1 MTDRTSKA
9 ILTAL
14 VAACILTA
22 PVATQSY
29 SMEGGGGGSDITLEN
44 PNALDRAIEC
54 EIDNANKVAEARKEL
69 NLAKAW
75 RAEYQ
80 KTLINENLELRGSKD
95 ELKKE
100 RRSKN
105 PDKGKISKLKKHIKD
120 LKASIRKNTRDLKK
134 IERIIVKQN
143 QVIQSCQ

>member
-1 MTDRTSKA
+1 MTATTSKT
-9 ILTAL
+9 ILFAL
-14 VAACILTA
+14 MAAGILTA
-22 PVATQSY
+22 PVAAPANA
-29 SMEGGGGGSDITLEN
+29 MEGGGGGDMTLEN
-44 PNALDRAIEC
+44 PTPLDRVIEC
-54 EIDNANKVAEARKEL
+54 EIDNANKVAEAKKEL

-80 KTLINENLELRGSKD
+80 KTLINENLELRGSED

-105 PDKGKISKLKKHIKD
+105 PDKNKISKLKKEIKE

-134 IERIIVKQN
+134 LERIIIKQN
-143 QVIQSCQ
+143 RLIQGCQ